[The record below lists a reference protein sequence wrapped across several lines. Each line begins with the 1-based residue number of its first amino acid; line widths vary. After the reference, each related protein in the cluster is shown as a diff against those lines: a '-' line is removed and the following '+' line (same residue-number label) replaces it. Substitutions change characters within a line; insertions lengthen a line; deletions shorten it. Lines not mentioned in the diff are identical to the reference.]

1 MANLADSLSEEGSLS
16 MKSHFSSRVVR
27 KANALLVASGARME
41 ISLPR
46 ELASVVT
53 NSRKTRSELKAAF
66 EAAYSRLR
74 KG

>member
-66 EAAYSRLR
+66 EAAYSRLC